1 MGDEVFHVGVP
12 FRFNGPKFRRVIL
25 STFGG
30 GNSGFGFRDNDLQLE
45 IPHFFRLKKTQE
57 WKFWNLDPSTI
68 VHIMVGPCRLPSIV
82 PLSSLKMLQSFESQ
96 GARYLCLRLLL
107 RVAAGRSIRLTWR
120 KVKVRTG
127 ELWIL
132 DTARSHELE
141 SGGHDNCQP

>member
-1 MGDEVFHVGVP
+1 MVP
-12 FRFNGPKFRRVIL
+12 NSGGLYFRHLEAGIPDSDFETMICNWKFRI
-25 STFGG
+25 
-30 GNSGFGFRDNDLQLE
+30 
-45 IPHFFRLKKTQE
+45 FFRLKKTQE